1 MIGCIIVLSCFLFLS
16 VIYNATSKNK
26 AFTITYLVLCGLA
39 VVLQMGLRDATV
51 PYEVYDVNVYYDA
64 YLEAGTSP
72 LGEFLASKGKDFGYY
87 AFTWLLAHVIS
98 DGQFLLFIVPVIVCF
113 FTFRYIYKYSGNVVV
128 SAILFLTLG
137 FYGFAMTGFR
147 QAIAI
152 SLCLWSVD
160 FIKKRKVFPFIIVLL
175 LATSFHQTAIVFG
188 ILFFFGNAKLKPS
201 VIFLVVAII
210 AIISFMA
217 TYVFDI
223 FNTWF
228 GMNYTEENKDSIVGS
243 ILRLVIYAVIFVL
256 IRLVYANRQNDRRLL
271 NSRLSLMTYSMIFGS
286 VISVFEITFSSILFR
301 IAIYFIHAQIFV
313 LVPNAVGFIRDKR
326 IRRLIE
332 VLFVVFSVAL
342 FLITIWRNE
351 LYEFY
356 YII

>member
-1 MIGCIIVLSCFLFLS
+1 
-16 VIYNATSKNK
+16 
-26 AFTITYLVLCGLA
+26 
-39 VVLQMGLRDATV
+39 
-51 PYEVYDVNVYYDA
+51 
-64 YLEAGTSP
+64 
-72 LGEFLASKGKDFGYY
+72 
-87 AFTWLLAHVIS
+87 
-98 DGQFLLFIVPVIVCF
+98 
-113 FTFRYIYKYSGNVVV
+113 
-128 SAILFLTLG
+128 
-137 FYGFAMTGFR
+137 MTGFR

-301 IAIYFIHAQIFV
+301 IAIYFIHSQIFV